1 MTKYFEEYIT
11 DVKDYLSQMIVT
23 DSEKGVINNEE
34 GLLQWTAKLKEIK
47 DEKKGLSLIHISE
60 PTRHQ

>member
-11 DVKDYLSQMIVT
+11 EVKDYLSQMIVT

-34 GLLQWTAKLKEIK
+34 GLLQ
-47 DEKKGLSLIHISE
+47 
-60 PTRHQ
+60 